1 MLDMNNK
8 AALGIGRFAQLTG
21 LSVRAL
27 RLYDEQGLLRPDRVD
42 EWSGYR
48 RYSVTQ
54 LDRGSWIA
62 RLRALDMPL
71 DEIGL
76 FLDAADESVS
86 EAVLVR
92 HRDRLADRAATT
104 ADALRSLDV
113 LMKELAMPDQ
123 RPHQLSAMVVKTL
136 RDQPV
141 LRIRRTA
148 RPEDCDPAADIDQ
161 VFHVLSLQGL
171 TQAGPPYF
179 SAGEPDD
186 EGQRSIESGI
196 PVGSAGVADGEVEAA
211 VLVGGDV
218 ASLLYRGRY
227 EGIDA
232 AYRQLWKSIQEA
244 GLRPT
249 GEPRDIYLTSP
260 DATPDPE
267 NYLTEVLWPVI
278 ESSEDLLAER
288 GSGS

>member
-1 MLDMNNK
+1 MNK

-27 RLYDEQGLLRPDRVD
+27 RLYDAQGLLRPDRVD
-42 EWSGYR
+42 QWSGYR

-76 FLDAADESVS
+76 FLDAPNRSGA

-92 HRDRLADRAATT
+92 HRDRLADRVATT
-104 ADALRSLDV
+104 ADALRSLESM
-113 LMKELAMPDQ
+113 MKELAMPDQ
-123 RPHQLSAMVVKTL
+123 RPHQITTMVVKTL
-136 RDQPV
+136 RDQHV

-148 RPEDCDPAADIDQ
+148 RPEDCDPAADIDKVFQ
-161 VFHVLSLQGL
+161 VVNLQGL

-186 EGQRSIESGI
+186 ENFRSMEAGI
-196 PVGSAGVADGEVEAA
+196 PVGPAGVADGEVEAA

-232 AYRQLWKSIQEA
+232 AYRQLWKGIQEA

-267 NYLTEVLWPVI
+267 DYLTEVLWPVT
-278 ESSEDLLAER
+278 ESCTVPC
-288 GSGS
+288 